1 MKATGASNTGDVQV
15 QSNVLQEKHQ
25 SLSEIYCR
33 YYQKV
38 YHTCFFYMKNHED
51 AFDLAQDVMLKAFSS
66 LEAFEGKSTFSTWLF
81 AITRNHCLSMISKRR
96 RVYYEDVQFAKNL
109 IAEETSGE
117 ELKIRQRKEQ
127 LEMELQDYL
136 DHLPVMDKQL
146 LELKYFKKYSVKEL
160 QEEFNLS
167 ASAVKMRLLRAR
179 QKMEQLV
186 DFSFA
191 A

>member
-1 MKATGASNTGDVQV
+1 
-15 QSNVLQEKHQ
+15 
-25 SLSEIYCR
+25 
-33 YYQKV
+33 
-38 YHTCFFYMKNHED
+38 
-51 AFDLAQDVMLKAFSS
+51 
-66 LEAFEGKSTFSTWLF
+66 
-81 AITRNHCLSMISKRR
+81 MISKRR
-96 RVYYEDVQFAKNL
+96 RIYYEDIQFAQNL
-109 IAEETSGE
+109 IAEEISAE
-117 ELKIRQRKEQ
+117 ELKIRERKEQ

-179 QKMEQLV
+179 QKVEQLV